1 MASCESLM
9 SRDVSSLLSPEFSCA
24 LINRDPSW
32 FNETW
37 LGRIKEES
45 GANWRL
51 KVICETAGYDR
62 IPFSNLVF
70 WGVFF
75 LLLSLISFFIFQVS
89 NLKKI
94 LKSMLEYYHDVRRF
108 YNFLPTLPLL
118 VHF

>member
-1 MASCESLM
+1 M

-70 WGVFF
+70 WGFF
-75 LLLSLISFFIFQVS
+75 FFTSFSDFFFYLSGQQLEKDSEEHAG
-89 NLKKI
+89 I
-94 LKSMLEYYHDVRRF
+94 LS
-108 YNFLPTLPLL
+108 
-118 VHF
+118 